1 MVTGSRKATGEDG
14 KMTTIERGFSGGVAV
29 VAILMCWAGT
39 GQAQPFPGGLPAC
52 RAEVQACRAAAEKFP
67 ATGQTFSFHAG
78 DDGAVQAGA
87 TLNYTDN
94 GDGTITDNNTKLIWE
109 KQSDDGSIH
118 DKDNV
123 YSWFN
128 AFDVHVATLNATNF
142 AGFNDWRLPNVKE
155 LLSIVSYQDF
165 FTPKVS
171 PEFKTNCTAGATVL
185 SGSCTA
191 AAPYWSSTTNASD
204 PGDQYF
210 VDFGFVFGTAHVGS
224 VAGLTGFHVRA
235 VRAGSNLGSS
245 Q

>member
-1 MVTGSRKATGEDG
+1 
-14 KMTTIERGFSGGVAV
+14 MTTIGRGFIAGVAV
-29 VAILMCWAGT
+29 APILVCWAAT

-52 RAEVQACRAAAEKFP
+52 EAHLHACQAASQKFP
-67 ATGQTFSFHAG
+67 ATGQTFSFRAG
-78 DDGAVQAGA
+78 DDGAIQAGA
-87 TLNYTDN
+87 TLSYTDN

-109 KQSDDGSIH
+109 KKSDDGSIH

-142 AGFNDWRLPNVKE
+142 AGFNDWRVPNVKE
-155 LLSIVSYQDF
+155 LLSIVDYDKF

-171 PEFKTNCTAGATVL
+171 SAFNNNCTAGATVL

-191 AAPYWSSTTNASD
+191 ASDYWSSTTNASD

-224 VAGLTGFHVRA
+224 AAGLTAFHVRA
-235 VRAGSNLGSS
+235 VRGGLNLGSS